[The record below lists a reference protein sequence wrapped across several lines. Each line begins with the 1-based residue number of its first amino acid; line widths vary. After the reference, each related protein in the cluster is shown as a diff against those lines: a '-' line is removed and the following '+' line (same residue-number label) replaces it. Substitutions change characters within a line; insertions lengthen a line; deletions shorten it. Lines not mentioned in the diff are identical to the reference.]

1 MLKDSD
7 FPPLQNDLILRAA
20 RGEITERV
28 PVWIMRQAGRYLP
41 EFREVR
47 AKYDFNT
54 VCRTPELA
62 CMVTLQPVDRYN
74 GLLDAAI
81 IFSDILVVCEAM
93 GLPFKIKPGYGIHFE
108 DRLTC
113 PEDIEKKLLRDV
125 DVNKS
130 LKYVFDAITLTRK
143 SLNGKVPLI
152 GFSGAPWTLASYMI
166 EGKSGTNH
174 VEAKKWLFNHVEA
187 SHVLLKRIT
196 DVVIDYLVGQVKAG
210 AQMLQLFD
218 SWAGELA
225 PDDFYKFSYPYIL
238 KIGQEVKRITKELGH
253 EIPMILFPK
262 GAHYAL
268 PKLGDQTVFEVIS
281 LDMSVDPSYAVE
293 TVGLKGLTLQGN
305 LDPCVLFAEK
315 AIIKEYTSTML
326 QKFSIKTQPLIA
338 NLGHGMMP
346 DHKPDHLLAYLEAIR
361 DESLRLRASLE

>member
-1 MLKDSD
+1 MLRDSD
-7 FPPLQNDLILRAA
+7 FPALKNDLILRTA

-47 AKYDFNT
+47 AKHDFNT

-62 CMVTLQPVDRYN
+62 CQVTLQPIDRYD
-74 GLLDAAI
+74 GVLDAAI

-93 GLPFKIKPGYGIHFE
+93 GLPFEIKAGYGIHFE
-108 DRLTC
+108 DHLTS
-113 PEDIEKKLLRDV
+113 PEDIEKKLLKDV
-125 DVNKS
+125 DVDKS

-143 SLNGKVPLI
+143 SLAGRVPLI

-174 VEAKKWLFNHVEA
+174 VQAKKWLFNHPEA
-187 SHVLLKRIT
+187 SHTLLQRIA
-196 DVVIDYLVGQVKAG
+196 DVVITYMVGQVKAG
-210 AQMLQLFD
+210 AQMLQLFE

-225 PDDFYKFSYPYIL
+225 PEDFFKFSYPYIL
-238 KIGQEVKRITKELGH
+238 KIGQEVKRITKELGYDV
-253 EIPMILFPK
+253 PMILFAK

-268 PKLGDQTVFEVIS
+268 PKLGEQKIFEVIS
-281 LDMSVDPSYAVE
+281 LDMTMDPIYAVQ
-293 TVGLKGLTLQGN
+293 TVGKKGHTLQGN
-305 LDPCVLFAEK
+305 MDPCVLFADKEV
-315 AIIKEYTSTML
+315 IKEYTHSML
-326 QKFSIKTQPLIA
+326 DKFSIKEQPLIA

-346 DHKPDHLLAYLEAIR
+346 DHTPENLLAYLQALKE
-361 DESLRLRASLE
+361 ESTRLRANM

>member
-1 MLKDSD
+1 
-7 FPPLQNDLILRAA
+7 
-20 RGEITERV
+20 
-28 PVWIMRQAGRYLP
+28 MRQAGRYLP

-62 CMVTLQPVDRYN
+62 CLVTLQPIDRYD

-93 GLPFKIKPGYGIHFE
+93 GLPFEIRAGYGIHFE

-113 PEDIEKKLLRDV
+113 PEDIGKKLFKNV

-143 SLNGKVPLI
+143 SLNGRVPLI

-174 VEAKKWLFNHVEA
+174 VEAKKWLFNHAEA
-187 SHVLLKRIT
+187 SHALLKRIT
-196 DVVIDYLVGQVKAG
+196 DVVIAYMVGQVKAG

-225 PDDFYKFSYPYIL
+225 PDDFYKFSYPYLL
-238 KIGQEVKRITKELGH
+238 KIGQEVKRITKELGY
-253 EIPMILFPK
+253 EIPMILFAK

-281 LDMSVDPSYAVE
+281 LDMTVEPSYAVE
-293 TVGLKGLTLQGN
+293 AVGKKGHTLQGN
-305 LDPCVLFAEK
+305 LDPCVLFAKKE
-315 AIIKEYTSTML
+315 IIKDYARIML
-326 QKFSIKTQPLIA
+326 DKFSTKTQPLIA

-346 DHKPDHLLAYLEAIR
+346 DHKPENLLAYLEALR
-361 DESLRLRASLE
+361 DESLRLRAEV